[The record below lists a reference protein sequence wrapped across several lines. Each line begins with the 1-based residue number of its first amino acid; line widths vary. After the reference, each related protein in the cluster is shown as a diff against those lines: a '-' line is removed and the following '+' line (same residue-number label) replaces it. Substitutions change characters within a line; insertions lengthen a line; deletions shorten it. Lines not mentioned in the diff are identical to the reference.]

1 MLDAR
6 LLPLRNDLARLR
18 EMRLDDAHAYAA
30 GAADAQVRTYAHLP
44 EPEYTE
50 ASVTALISGEIRDGL
65 RRRPG
70 HGCLRGQP
78 GAVRPGGWG
87 DRGRLLGPLGTPGEG
102 PGSGG
107 RRAGGRVRPPLW
119 VRAGDGADRAGQSC
133 LAPSAGAGG
142 LRRGRGRARRRA
154 LRTRGGP
161 AALHMGLC
169 GRRTCATLTR
179 SRVPLIAV
187 PCPCRHPYWCA

>member
-65 RRRPG
+65 RRG
-70 HGCLRGQP
+70 DL
-78 GAVRPGGWG
+78 AVLTIADPDTDAFAGS
-87 DRGRLLGPLGTPGEG
+87 LVLFGP
-102 PGSGG
+102 
-107 RRAGGRVRPPLW
+107 A
-119 VRAGDGADRAGQSC
+119 DGAIEVGFWVH
-133 LAPSAGAGG
+133 SAH
-142 LRRGRGRARRRA
+142 RGRGRARAAVALAVEFARRCGFERVTA
-154 LRTRGGP
+154 RTVPDNHASRRVLEQAGFDGGAEERDVAPSGREAVLLHYTWDCAAAGP
-161 AALHMGLC
+161 AP
-169 GRRTCATLTR
+169 R
-179 SRVPLIAV
+179 
-187 PCPCRHPYWCA
+187 